1 MVLRR
6 AMTLVVIGS
15 AIGLLMGAGAGKLL
29 SGARF
34 GVPPPDALMF
44 TGAAAIFAI
53 LGLAACYVPARRAT
67 QISAM
72 EALRY
77 E

>member
-1 MVLRR
+1 MVVRQ
-6 AMTLVVIGS
+6 AMTLLAVGTG
-15 AIGLLMGAGAGKLL
+15 IGLVLAAAAGQVL

-34 GVPPPDALMF
+34 GVPPPDAMMF
-44 TGAAAIFAI
+44 SAAAALFVVV
-53 LGLAACYVPARRAT
+53 GLAACYVPVRRAMR
-67 QISAM
+67 INAM